1 MKKCDKCEAQARY
14 TMEGYLAA
22 MYLCAN
28 CAANICESVGDTAGA
43 AKFKGAA
50 A

>member
-1 MKKCDKCEAQARY
+1 MKKCDKCEARARY
-14 TMEGYLAA
+14 TVEGYLAA

-28 CAANICESVGDTAGA
+28 CAATLCQSVGDAAGA